1 MNPERAAV
9 FLDRDGVINEQ
20 MGYVNHVSRF
30 VLLPGVAAA
39 IGKLNR
45 AGVLVLVATSQSGLA
60 RGYFPASLLHE
71 VHELMRQ
78 QLAGLGAHLD
88 GIYVC
93 PHHPEAKE
101 ALYRQDCDCRKPKPG
116 LVLRAAGELGLDLLK
131 SYMVGDRWTDIRCG
145 AAAGLKTVLVRTGYG
160 RGEELYIGPQET
172 VQPETVQEDLA
183 AAVDWILHDMR
194 QRGILM

>member
-30 VLLPGVAAA
+30 VLLPGAAAA

-45 AGVLVLVATSQSGLA
+45 AGLPVVVATSQSGLA

-71 VHELMRQ
+71 VHELMHR
-78 QLAGLGAHLD
+78 QLAAAGAHLD

-93 PHHPEAKE
+93 PHHPEAKL
-101 ALYRQDCDCRKPKPG
+101 ALYRQNCDCRKPKPG
-116 LVLRAAGELGLDLLK
+116 LLLRAAGELGLDLQK

-145 AAAGLKTVLVRTGYG
+145 AAAGVKTVLVRTGYG

-172 VQPETVQEDLA
+172 VQPDTVQEDLA
-183 AAVDWILHDMR
+183 AAVDWILHDMQ
-194 QRGILM
+194 QRGILV

>member
-172 VQPETVQEDLA
+172 VQPDAVQEDLT

-194 QRGILM
+194 QRGILV

>member
-88 GIYVC
+88 GIYGC

-116 LVLRAAGELGLDLLK
+116 LVLQAAGELGLDLLK

-172 VQPETVQEDLA
+172 VQPETVQEDLT

-194 QRGILM
+194 QRGILV